1 MLVLTRNEQEE
12 IILITNQYEDD
23 PDKKE
28 VIKIKVLKTTP
39 NRVKLGFDTGENV
52 RILRADL
59 HKDK

>member
-1 MLVLTRNEQEE
+1 MLVLTRNEKEE

-28 VIKIKVLKTTP
+28 IIKIKVLKTTH

-59 HKDK
+59 YKDK